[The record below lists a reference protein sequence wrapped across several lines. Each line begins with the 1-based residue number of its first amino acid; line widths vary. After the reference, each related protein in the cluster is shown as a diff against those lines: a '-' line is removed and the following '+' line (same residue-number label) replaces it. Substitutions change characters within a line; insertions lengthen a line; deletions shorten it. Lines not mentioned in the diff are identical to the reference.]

1 MYIVHSTFKVPEE
14 KAEEVIQIYKN
25 RSRKV
30 DKAVGF
36 VAFRLLQNSKRKGEI
51 TVHLEWDNKENY
63 LNWVRSKEFKD
74 IHELEKKYPDQEL
87 ASIIPEVHQYE
98 VVAE

>member
-14 KAEEVIQIYKN
+14 KAQEVISIYEN
-25 RSRKV
+25 RSKLV
-30 DKAVGF
+30 DQAKGF
-36 VAFRLLQNSKRKGEI
+36 KRFLLLQNNTKKGEL
-51 TVHLEWDNKENY
+51 TVQLEWDSREEY
-63 LNWVRSKEFKD
+63 LNWVRSEEFKQ

-87 ASIIPEVHQYE
+87 AAIIPQVQQFK